1 MKSSTIHKPSISKER
16 IAALEELL
24 SDRSVPYDSSPG
36 VYVRSDKDREL
47 DVLWQGFKI
56 NSKEERSPG
65 VYLSIGFVTGAIC
78 MFLMTSILNLGNP
91 VQDNFSDLNLW
102 KKANTVS
109 VKEKSAAPSA
119 VSVTPAAESA
129 APTSGSEQSYT
140 IQSGDTLESVAI
152 KFYGSSTPSKIQKIQ
167 DANGMTDPNKLS
179 IGQTL
184 RVPIEE

>member
-1 MKSSTIHKPSISKER
+1 MKSSTVHKPNISKER

-47 DVLWQGFKI
+47 DILWQGFKVG
-56 NSKEERSPG
+56 SKDERSPG

-78 MFLMTSILNLGNP
+78 MFLMTTILNLGNP

-109 VKEKSAAPSA
+109 VKDKVVMPGA
-119 VSVTPAAESA
+119 VSVSPASTTSTTAS
-129 APTSGSEQSYT
+129 SGSEQSYKVVA
-140 IQSGDTLESVAI
+140 GDSLASIAI
-152 KFYGSSTPSKIQKIQ
+152 KFYGSSAPDKIQKIQ
-167 DANGMTDPNKLS
+167 DANGMSDPNKLALD
-179 IGQTL
+179 QVL
-184 RVPIEE
+184 RIPAE